1 MAYPTAE
8 GTYRGE
14 VISADVEKKTS
25 GSVQVAI
32 LIAVDEVYDEAE
44 EAFTPHEAATV
55 TAYVCI
61 IKKDGTKN
69 ATGVE
74 QIATTFG
81 ITDEAKVPHALRDGV
96 PVGKRAQVDMKY
108 DTYNGQT
115 KLKASWIRNADA
127 PVGRKAAPAGE
138 DVWTDI
144 AKACGSTSAPK
155 AKSQDDL
162 PF

>member
-14 VISADVEKKTS
+14 VLSADVERKES
-25 GSVQVAI
+25 GAVQVTIQVAI
-32 LIAVDEVYDEAE
+32 DEMYDEAD
-44 EAFTPHEAATV
+44 EAFTPHSLCRA
-55 TAYVCI
+55 TAYVYI

-69 ATGVE
+69 PTGIE
-74 QIATTFG
+74 QISTSFG

-96 PVGKRAQVDMKY
+96 PIGKRVQIVMRN

-115 KLKASWIRNADA
+115 KLKASWIKHPDA
-127 PVGRKAAPAGE
+127 PVGRKVEPAGD
-138 DVWTDI
+138 DVWTDV
-144 AKACGSTSAPK
+144 AKACGATSVPK